1 MAEEKRSYIL
11 VRDDGF
17 VVHTKPITGKEA
29 EWLYYAYEEVED
41 RSLRARYLAEWGNV
55 LDAGEYVER
64 LRQLSQELY
73 YYITRVYKDRQ
84 ELEMRVSRSL
94 SDPWVGP
101 EAKRILKE
109 LAGKIDEFLRRPVKP
124 RPVVAPVRYIEMGR
138 PHVTLDSSGGREEV
152 TPRPELY
159 TYVEDSRSFLG
170 SMYGV
175 SVFRGEIWLWSQYF
189 KSIVQAVIVRRDATD
204 GELVDAML
212 RDEAVQGFVK
222 GNAKK
227 FEEVISKLE
236 DRLRVTGRE
245 DALRKIK
252 VILTTAEL
260 LGAGRRE
267 GEGVPA

>member
-1 MAEEKRSYIL
+1 MPRGREEEERRSYIL

-17 VVHTKPITGKEA
+17 VVHTKPITREEA

-41 RSLRARYLAEWGNV
+41 RDLRARYLAEHGNV
-55 LDAGEYVER
+55 LDVSEYLER
-64 LRQLSQELY
+64 LEQMSQKLHF
-73 YYITRVYKDRQ
+73 YITRVYKDRQ
-84 ELEMRVSRSL
+84 EFEMRVSWLL

-101 EAKRILKE
+101 EAKRIVEE
-109 LAGKIDEFLRRPVKP
+109 LAGKIEEFLARPVEPK
-124 RPVVAPVRYIEMGR
+124 PVVAPVRYIEMGR
-138 PHVTLDSSGGREEV
+138 PHVTLDSSSGREEV

-159 TYVEDSRSFLG
+159 AYVEDSRSSLG

-175 SVFRGEIWLWSQYF
+175 SVFRGEIWLWSQHF
-189 KSIVQAVIVRRDATD
+189 KSFVQAVIVRRDATD

-245 DALRKIK
+245 DALRKAK
-252 VILTTAEL
+252 VILTTLDL
-260 LGAGRRE
+260 LSA
-267 GEGVPA
+267 